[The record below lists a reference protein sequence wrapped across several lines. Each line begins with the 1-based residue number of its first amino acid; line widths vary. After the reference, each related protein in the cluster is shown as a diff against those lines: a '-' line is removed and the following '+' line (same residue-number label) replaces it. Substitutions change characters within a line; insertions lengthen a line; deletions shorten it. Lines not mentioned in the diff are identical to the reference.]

1 MSTRSLKN
9 KLKKVKAM
17 LPPPPPPYEE
27 LPIEEWLV
35 EEMADP
41 PDWYLQNS
49 EGEELFYQWLE
60 ELPLSSLGFGLGSR
74 VAKACDPSWDMTCP
88 IPLLPTQLLI
98 RALDALPPHI
108 EHRHKVWIENFPA
121 RERLRQEIAEHERRY
136 LKKVKTRGNGYGWW
150 FDCQENYARLREK
163 YSGFEQEWAKFYEEW
178 KQKCEGQGTNTPMDD
193 HMHDAFIRICFS
205 RGEHDGEAV
214 PG

>member
-1 MSTRSLKN
+1 MSTWSLKN
-9 KLKKVKAM
+9 KLKKVKAT

-27 LPIEEWLV
+27 LPIEEWLA

-41 PDWYLQNS
+41 PDWYLQNNVD
-49 EGEELFYQWLE
+49 EEFFYRWLE
-60 ELPLSSLGFGLGSR
+60 ELPRSSLGYGLGIR
-74 VAKACDPSWDMTCP
+74 VAKARNPSWDMRGP

-108 EHRHKVWIENFPA
+108 ERRRQLWIENFPA
-121 RERLRQEIAEHERRY
+121 RERQRQLIAEYEMRY
-136 LKKVKTRGNGYGWW
+136 VKKVKTRDNGYGWW

-178 KQKCEGQGTNTPMDD
+178 KQKCERFRRPAYHPTPSR
-193 HMHDAFIRICFS
+193 IRSC
-205 RGEHDGEAV
+205 R
-214 PG
+214 